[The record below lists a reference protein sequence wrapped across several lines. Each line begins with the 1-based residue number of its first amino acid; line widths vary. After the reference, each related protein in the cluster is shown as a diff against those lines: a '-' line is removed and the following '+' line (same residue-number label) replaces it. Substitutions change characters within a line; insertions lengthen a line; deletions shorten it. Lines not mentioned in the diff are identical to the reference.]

1 MFTIEDYE
9 ITIFPS
15 PDKDERW
22 LYVRFSDI
30 PEILTGGSTIEEAV
44 RNAKEAFACHMEA
57 LQKQGKEI
65 PPPSKSKIYA

>member
-9 ITIFPS
+9 IVIFPS
-15 PDKDERW
+15 PDKDEHW

-30 PEILTGGSTIEEAV
+30 PEILTGGATIEEAIQ
-44 RNAKEAFACHMEA
+44 NAKEAFACHMEA

-65 PPPSKSKIYA
+65 PLPTIRKAYA